1 MSFNLKLEN
10 SPLLARKLFH
20 PSVVA
25 SFLATVLLLSI
36 ISVDTRAV
44 FAQIP
49 SIPSLPTEEAED
61 DTTADSLPTEEDED
75 DTTADS
81 DSQQSP
87 VTDSL
92 QSSSNASNIP
102 TPTIEITS
110 LQEGEGVPVGELTIE
125 GVSSDDQES
134 DCQVYADVND
144 MTPMRNVT
152 AIDLGE
158 GGDDDFSRWTF
169 TYSQDYQLIKEGI
182 NELTAK
188 ISCFGDGS
196 TPVSEWHSIN
206 VTGGATGSDT
216 ASTTEDSTETDGGGQ
231 DEPTL
236 DAPLFGESE

>member
-1 MSFNLKLEN
+1 MSSNLKLEN
-10 SPLLARKLFH
+10 SSIYAQKLSH
-20 PSVVA
+20 PSVIA
-25 SFLATVLLLSI
+25 GFLAILLLSVM
-36 ISVDTRAV
+36 SVDTKTV

-49 SIPSLPTEEAED
+49 EIPSLPTG
-61 DTTADSLPTEEDED
+61 EDED

-81 DSQQSP
+81 DSAQSP
-87 VTDSL
+87 DTDSP
-92 QSSSNASNIP
+92 QSASNAPNIP
-102 TPTIEITS
+102 PPTIEITS

-134 DCQVYADVND
+134 DCQVYADLND
-144 MTPMRNVT
+144 ITPMRNVT
-152 AIDLGE
+152 ANDLGG

-169 TYSQDYQLIKEGI
+169 TYSEDYQLIKEGV

-216 ASTTEDSTETDGGGQ
+216 VSTTEDSTEADVGGQ
-231 DEPTL
+231 DEPTQ
-236 DAPLFGESE
+236 DTPLFDESE

>member
-1 MSFNLKLEN
+1 MSSNLKLEN
-10 SPLLARKLFH
+10 SSIYAQKLSH
-20 PSVVA
+20 PSVIA
-25 SFLATVLLLSI
+25 GFLAILLLSVM
-36 ISVDTRAV
+36 SVDTKTV

-49 SIPSLPTEEAED
+49 EIPSLPTG
-61 DTTADSLPTEEDED
+61 EDED

-87 VTDSL
+87 DTDSL
-92 QSSSNASNIP
+92 QSASNAPNIP
-102 TPTIEITS
+102 PPTIEITS

-134 DCQVYADVND
+134 DCQVYADLND
-144 MTPMRNVT
+144 ITPMRNVT
-152 AIDLGE
+152 ANDLGG

-169 TYSQDYQLIKEGI
+169 TYSEDYQLIKEGV

-216 ASTTEDSTETDGGGQ
+216 VSTTEDSTEADSDTVSTTEDSTEADVGG
-231 DEPTL
+231 
-236 DAPLFGESE
+236 

>member
-1 MSFNLKLEN
+1 MSSDLKLQN
-10 SPLLARKLFH
+10 SPLYARKLFH
-20 PSVVA
+20 PSVVG
-25 SFLATVLLLSI
+25 SFLATVLLLSVM
-36 ISVDTRAV
+36 SVDTRAV

-49 SIPSLPTEEAED
+49 SIPSLPTEE
-61 DTTADSLPTEEDED
+61 DED

-81 DSQQSP
+81 DSQESP

-92 QSSSNASNIP
+92 QSASNAPNIP
-102 TPTIEITS
+102 PPTIEITS

-125 GVSSDDQES
+125 GVSSDDKES

-152 AIDLGE
+152 AIDLGG

-216 ASTTEDSTETDGGGQ
+216 TSTTEDSTETGGGGQ

>member
-1 MSFNLKLEN
+1 MPSNLKLEN
-10 SPLLARKLFH
+10 LPLYARKLFH
-20 PSVVA
+20 PSVVTG
-25 SFLATVLLLSI
+25 FLVTVLLLSVM
-36 ISVDTRAV
+36 SVDTRAV

-49 SIPSLPTEEAED
+49 SIPSLPTEE
-61 DTTADSLPTEEDED
+61 EDED
-75 DTTADS
+75 DATADS
-81 DSQQSP
+81 DSQESP

-92 QSSSNASNIP
+92 QSASNASNIP
-102 TPTIEITS
+102 LPTIEITS

-144 MTPMRNVT
+144 ITPMRNVT
-152 AIDLGE
+152 AIDLGG

-216 ASTTEDSTETDGGGQ
+216 ASTTEDSTETGGGGQ

-236 DAPLFGESE
+236 DTPLFGESE

>member
-1 MSFNLKLEN
+1 MLLISLHAWCFQMFRNLKLEN
-10 SPLLARKLFH
+10 SPLYARKLFH

-25 SFLATVLLLSI
+25 GLLATVLLLSV

-49 SIPSLPTEEAED
+49 AIP
-61 DTTADSLPTEEDED
+61 SLPTEEDED
-75 DTTADS
+75 DTTTADS

-87 VTDSL
+87 ITDSL
-92 QSSSNASNIP
+92 QSASNAPNIP
-102 TPTIEITS
+102 PPTIEITS

-152 AIDLGE
+152 AIDLGG

-169 TYSQDYQLIKEGI
+169 TYSEDYQLIKEGV

-196 TPVSEWHSIN
+196 TPISEWHSIN

-216 ASTTEDSTETDGGGQ
+216 VSITEDSTETDEGEQ

-236 DAPLFGESE
+236 DTPLFDESE

>member
-1 MSFNLKLEN
+1 MLRNLKLEN
-10 SPLLARKLFH
+10 SPLYSRKLFH

-25 SFLATVLLLSI
+25 GFLATVLLLSFM
-36 ISVDTRAV
+36 SVGNRAV

-49 SIPSLPTEEAED
+49 SIP
-61 DTTADSLPTEEDED
+61 SLPTEEDED

-81 DSQQSP
+81 DSQQSL

-92 QSSSNASNIP
+92 QSASNATNIP
-102 TPTIEITS
+102 PPTIEITS
-110 LQEGEGVPVGELTIE
+110 LQEGERVPVGELTIE

-144 MTPMRNVT
+144 VTPMRNVT
-152 AIDLGE
+152 AVDLGG

-169 TYSQDYQLIKEGI
+169 TYSEDYQLIKEGV

-206 VTGGATGSDT
+206 VTGGAAGSDT
-216 ASTTEDSTETDGGGQ
+216 VSNTEDQTETDGGEQ

-236 DAPLFGESE
+236 DTPLFGESE

>member
-1 MSFNLKLEN
+1 MSSNLKLEN
-10 SPLLARKLFH
+10 SPIYAQKLSH
-20 PSVVA
+20 PSVIA
-25 SFLATVLLLSI
+25 GFLAILLLSVM
-36 ISVDTRAV
+36 SVDTKTV

-49 SIPSLPTEEAED
+49 EIPSLPTG
-61 DTTADSLPTEEDED
+61 EDED

-81 DSQQSP
+81 DSQESP

-92 QSSSNASNIP
+92 QSASNASNIP
-102 TPTIEITS
+102 LPTIEITS

-134 DCQVYADVND
+134 DCQVYADLND
-144 MTPMRNVT
+144 ITPMRNVT
-152 AIDLGE
+152 ANDLGG

-169 TYSQDYQLIKEGI
+169 TYSEDYQLIKEGV

-216 ASTTEDSTETDGGGQ
+216 ASTTEDSAETGGGGQ

-236 DAPLFGESE
+236 DTPLFGESE